1 MLKFVLLIAVLWMPL
16 VWAQT
21 PLQVRFAPE
30 KDYGPFIYQDEQGQ
44 IRGLSWDILQA
55 IAEPAALQIQTL
67 PASSLA
73 SILEMAK
80 LGQIDLISSLR
91 PTAERSEYLSF
102 TYPYVAVPA
111 VLIARD
117 DGAAVDLFS
126 LQGKSV
132 AVGKGYAVESFVQ
145 DKFPNIAWLAVNDD
159 REALLLLKQGKV
171 DALVADIASV
181 IFIAKAEQYR
191 QWRVVQ
197 NIGFQYQLSFAYPK
211 GQVEIGQRLNQAL
224 LSMPLAQ
231 REALLARWLNP
242 EQIKDAIPYSLILKY
257 SAAVLAGLALLC
269 ALWLWR
275 RRGSSA

>member
-1 MLKFVLLIAVLWMPL
+1 MPKLLLLFAALWVPL
-16 VWAQT
+16 VWAQA

-44 IRGLSWDILQA
+44 IHGLSWDILQA
-55 IAEPAALQIQTL
+55 IAEPAALQIQTM

-73 SILEMAK
+73 SILELAK

-91 PTAERSEYLSF
+91 PTAERSEYLNF
-102 TYPYVAVPA
+102 THPYVAVPA

-117 DGAAVDLFS
+117 DGAAVDLIS

-132 AVGKGYAVESFVQ
+132 AVGKGYAVETFVRE
-145 DKFPNIAWLAVNDD
+145 KFPNIAWLPVNDD

-242 EQIKDAIPYSLILKY
+242 EQIKDAIPYSSILKY

-269 ALWLWR
+269 ALWLR
-275 RRGSSA
+275 RRRRSSS

>member
-1 MLKFVLLIAVLWMPL
+1 MSKLFLLSIAFWVSLAG
-16 VWAQT
+16 AQA

-67 PASSLA
+67 PANTLA
-73 SILEMAK
+73 IILEQAK
-80 LGQIDLISSLR
+80 QGQIDLISSLR
-91 PTAERSEYLSF
+91 PTVERAEYLSF

-111 VLIARD
+111 VLIARN
-117 DGAAVDLFS
+117 DGATVDLIS
-126 LQGKSV
+126 LKGKSV
-132 AVGKGYAVESFVQ
+132 AVGKGYAVESYVRE
-145 DKFPNIAWLAVNDD
+145 KFPAIEWLAVNDD
-159 REALLLLKQGKV
+159 RQALLLLKQGKV

-181 IFIAKAEQYR
+181 IFIAKSEQYQ

-211 GQVEIGQRLNQAL
+211 ARIEIGQRINQAL

-242 EQIKDAIPYSLILKY
+242 EQIKSAIPHSALLKY
-257 SAAVLAGLALLC
+257 SAGVLGILALLC
-269 ALWLWR
+269 AWWLWR

>member
-1 MLKFVLLIAVLWMPL
+1 MPKLILLIFALCVPL
-16 VWAQT
+16 VWAQA

-44 IRGLSWDILQA
+44 IHGLSWDILQA
-55 IAEPAALQIQTL
+55 IADPAALQIQTL
-67 PASSLA
+67 PANSLA
-73 SILEMAK
+73 SILESAK

-102 TYPYVAVPA
+102 THPYVAVPA

-117 DGAAVDLFS
+117 DGAAIDLIS

-132 AVGKGYAVESFVQ
+132 AVGRGYAVEAFVRE
-145 DKFPNIAWLAVNDD
+145 KFPNIAWLAVNDD
-159 REALLLLKQGKV
+159 RQALLLLKQGKV

-181 IFIAKAEQYR
+181 VFIAKAEQYQ

-211 GQVEIGQRLNQAL
+211 AQVEIGQRLNQAL
-224 LSMPLAQ
+224 LSMPLSQ

-242 EQIKDAIPYSLILKY
+242 EQINDVIPYSAVLKY
-257 SAAVLAGLALLC
+257 SAGVLAGLALLY

>member
-1 MLKFVLLIAVLWMPL
+1 MPKLFLLIAALCVPL
-16 VWAQT
+16 VWAQA

-67 PASSLA
+67 PANTLA
-73 SILEMAK
+73 TILEQAK
-80 LGQIDLISSLR
+80 QGQIDLISSLR

-102 TYPYVAVPA
+102 THPYVAVPA
-111 VLIARD
+111 VLIARKD
-117 DGAAVDLFS
+117 DAAVDLIA
-126 LQGKSV
+126 LGGKSV
-132 AVGKGYAVESFVQ
+132 AVGKGYAVEAFVRE
-145 DKFPNIAWLAVNDD
+145 KFPSIAWLAVNDD
-159 REALLLLKQGKV
+159 RQALLLLKQGKV
-171 DALVADIASV
+171 DALVADVASV
-181 IFIAKAEQYR
+181 IFIAKAEQYQ

-211 GQVEIGQRLNQAL
+211 AQAEIGQRLNQAL

-242 EQIKDAIPYSLILKY
+242 EQIKEVIPYSSLLKY
-257 SAAVLAGLALLC
+257 LAAVLAGLALLC
-269 ALWLWR
+269 ALWLR
-275 RRGSSA
+275 RRGRSSV